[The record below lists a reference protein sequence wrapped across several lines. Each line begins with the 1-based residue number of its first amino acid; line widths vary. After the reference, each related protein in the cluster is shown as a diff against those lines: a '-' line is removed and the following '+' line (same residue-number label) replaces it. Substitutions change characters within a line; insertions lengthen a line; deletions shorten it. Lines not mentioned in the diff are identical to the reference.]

1 MRVMILEDDPWI
13 ADMLK
18 QIVLSICPDAPV
30 DLFSEVRDADEACKR
45 ISYQLVLADWALSD
59 STGVRLLHSV
69 LHNNRPAPL
78 VVVTGRA
85 DRENV
90 LAARSLG
97 IGTFISKPFHVQ
109 RVVARLKKLLP
120 EIVKPSN
127 EPLTEQDFIAYLGS
141 LSAADL
147 DLPLLS
153 NVKDTLQLILKGEEL
168 DLRELVDSWQY
179 DPALSAHLVAASNSS
194 AYIGI
199 GHPYMSLPEALQRL
213 GGPTSLN
220 MALCLALRQA
230 NEPSSS
236 LVQVLA
242 QAHLN
247 DAEALSD
254 QVTRLAQ
261 GCGVDPAPLQCAAL
275 LHRIG
280 ELCVI
285 YQAQAWEHKGHS
297 LSESS
302 LRQAIGEFSNT
313 FAINLKAHWGLP
325 MALRDLIGAVYILPL
340 AQFRREKVLM
350 RLAAAEIN
358 GEEQASLERLRRLAG
373 LA

>member
-1 MRVMILEDDPWI
+1 MQVMILEDDPWI

-18 QIVLSICPDAPV
+18 QIVLSICPDAPI
-30 DLFSEVRDADEACKR
+30 DLFSEVLDADEACKR
-45 ISYQLVLADWALSD
+45 TSYQLVLADWNLSD
-59 STGVRLLHSV
+59 STGVRLLQT
-69 LHNNRPAPL
+69 LLNNRPAPL

-97 IGTFISKPFHVQ
+97 ISTFISKPFQVP

-120 EIVKPSN
+120 DSTERSRA
-127 EPLTEQDFIAYLGS
+127 PLTEQDFIAFLGS
-141 LSAADL
+141 LSAAEL
-147 DLPLLS
+147 DIPLLS

-168 DLRELVDSWQY
+168 DLRELVESWQY

-194 AYIGI
+194 AYIGA

-230 NEPSSS
+230 NEQSSP
-236 LVQVLA
+236 LVQTLA
-242 QAHLN
+242 KAHLN

-254 QVTRLAQ
+254 RVTRLARES
-261 GCGVDPAPLQCAAL
+261 GVDPAPLQCAAL

-280 ELCVI
+280 ELCVV

-297 LSESS
+297 LSESA
-302 LRQAIGEFSNT
+302 LTQAMREFSNP
-313 FAINLKAHWGLP
+313 FAISLKAHWGLP
-325 MALRDLIGAVYILPL
+325 MALRDLIGAVYVLPP

-358 GEEQASLERLRRLAG
+358 GEEPRSLERLRRLAG

>member
-1 MRVMILEDDPWI
+1 MQVMILEDDPWI

-18 QIVLSICPDAPV
+18 QIVLNLCPDAAI
-30 DLFSEVRDADEACKR
+30 DIFHEVLAANEACKR
-45 ISYQLVLADWALSD
+45 TSYQLVLADWNLSD
-59 STGVRLLHSV
+59 STGVRLLHT
-69 LHNNRPAPL
+69 LLKNNRPAPL

-90 LAARSLG
+90 LSARSLG
-97 IGTFISKPFHVQ
+97 ISTFISKPFQVPS
-109 RVVARLKKLLP
+109 VVARLKKLLP
-120 EIVKPSN
+120 DSAERSL
-127 EPLTEQDFIAYLGS
+127 EPLTEQDFIAFLGR
-141 LSAADL
+141 LSAAEL
-147 DLPLLS
+147 DIPLLS

-168 DLRELVDSWQY
+168 DLRELVESWQY

-194 AYIGI
+194 AYIGV

-220 MALCLALRQA
+220 LALCLALRQA
-230 NEPSSS
+230 NEQSSP
-236 LVQVLA
+236 LVQTLA

-247 DAEALSD
+247 DAEALSNR
-254 QVTRLAQ
+254 VTRLARE
-261 GCGVDPAPLQCAAL
+261 CGVDPAPLQCAAL

-297 LSESS
+297 LSESA
-302 LRQAIGEFSNT
+302 LTQAMREFSNP
-313 FAINLKAHWGLP
+313 FAISLKAHWGLP
-325 MALRDLIGAVYILPL
+325 MALRDLIGAVYVLPP

-358 GEEQASLERLRRLAG
+358 GEEPRSLERLRRLAG